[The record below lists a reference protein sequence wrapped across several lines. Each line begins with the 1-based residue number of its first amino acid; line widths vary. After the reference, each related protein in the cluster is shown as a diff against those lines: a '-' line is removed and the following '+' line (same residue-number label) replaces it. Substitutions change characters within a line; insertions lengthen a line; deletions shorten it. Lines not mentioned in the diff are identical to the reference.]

1 MLAVTIV
8 SQVSS
13 SREAQQ
19 ARLEDVLREGGA
31 RLGRAVIFIGE
42 AEAGDRPLACLFFA
56 VGLKKAQMRELEV
69 PEGFA
74 WQLRTL

>member
-13 SREAQQ
+13 TREAQQ
-19 ARLEDVLREGGA
+19 SRLEDVLREGGA
-31 RLGRAVIFIGE
+31 QLGRTVIFIGE

-56 VGLKKAQMRELEV
+56 VGLQKGQLRQLDV

-74 WQLRTL
+74 WHLRAL